1 MTTIR
6 PMAASPSSEEGIR
19 FNPRC
24 RTWAW
29 LNGTFGLVRQVQ
41 ITSQEADNG
50 PETASGTTGSGGTS
64 SEGTGSRV
72 TEHSLLRRRFT
83 PGRRALRWSVAA
95 ALLAWV
101 IYEGVNC
108 YPALFGLVGF
118 VLLVMVVVLVVGSTY
133 SRIRLHDGQFPRTP
147 CSVLS

>member
-1 MTTIR
+1 MAQPSRR
-6 PMAASPSSEEGIR
+6 PSR
-19 FNPRC
+19 

-29 LNGTFGLVRQVQ
+29 LNGTLGLVRQVQ

-50 PETASGTTGSGGTS
+50 PVTASGTTGGGGTS

-72 TEHSLLRRRFT
+72 AEHSLLRRRHI